1 MAATTIQD
9 VTNDQAKDGLL
20 KDVFINNK
28 QKKSKPRKKKKPH
41 SFNTRIYGPQT

>member
-20 KDVFINNK
+20 KDVFIKNK
-28 QKKSKPRKKKKPH
+28 QKKSKTKKKTKPH
-41 SFNTRIYGPQT
+41 DFNTRVFGPQT

>member
-20 KDVFINNK
+20 KDVFINK
-28 QKKSKPRKKKKPH
+28 PKKSKPGKKKKPH
-41 SFNTRIYGPQT
+41 SFNTRIFGPQT

>member
-20 KDVFINNK
+20 KDVFIK
-28 QKKSKPRKKKKPH
+28 TQKKSKPKKKKKSH